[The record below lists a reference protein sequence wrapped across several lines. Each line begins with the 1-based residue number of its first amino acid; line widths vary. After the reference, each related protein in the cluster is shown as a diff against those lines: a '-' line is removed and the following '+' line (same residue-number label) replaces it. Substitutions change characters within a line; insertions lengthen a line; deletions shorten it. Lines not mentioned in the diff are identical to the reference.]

1 MWTSSFVLVDM
12 APMDATLTG
21 DRFEAHRARLREV
34 ALRMLGSAAE
44 ADDAVQETWLR
55 FSRAGTSGVDNVGAW
70 LTTVVAR
77 ICLDMLRTRRSRREE
92 PGHRQREEEE
102 LAATD
107 VNPSSELCLADS
119 MGVALLVVLEM
130 LAPAERIAFVL
141 HDLFDLSFDEIAP
154 IVERSPTATRQLA
167 SRARRRVRG
176 ASAVTEADRAR
187 QREVVAAFLA
197 ASREGNFDALLALLD
212 PDVVLRA
219 DREAVEASAARAS
232 HGAPALAAELRG
244 ARAVAAGFKGRAQAA
259 RAALVDGL
267 PGAVWALAGRPRVA
281 FAFTLSQGRIVA
293 IEVIMEASRLAE
305 LDLVVPTLD
314 EDSAPG
320 SGAGVS
326 GR

>member
-1 MWTSSFVLVDM
+1 
-12 APMDATLTG
+12 MDAKLAV

-55 FSRAGTSGVDNVGAW
+55 FSRAETAGVENVGAW

-77 ICLDMLRTRRSRREE
+77 ICLDMLRARKSRREE
-92 PGHRQREEEE
+92 PSLGADPADH
-102 LAATD
+102 ADD
-107 VNPSSELCLADS
+107 VNPSTELCLADS

-176 ASAVTEADRAR
+176 ASAVSDADRAR
-187 QREVVAAFLA
+187 QREVVDAFLA

-212 PDVVLRA
+212 PEVVLRA
-219 DREAVEASAARAS
+219 DREAVEASAARAA
-232 HGAPALAAELRG
+232 HGAPSLAPELRG

-259 RAALVDGL
+259 RAALIDGL

-281 FAFTLSQGRIVA
+281 FAFTLSHGRIVA
-293 IEVIMEASRLAE
+293 IEVVMEASRLAE
-305 LDLVVPTLD
+305 LDLVVPTL
-314 EDSAPG
+314 ED
-320 SGAGVS
+320 GA
-326 GR
+326 

>member
-1 MWTSSFVLVDM
+1 
-12 APMDATLTG
+12 MDATLTG

-92 PGHRQREEEE
+92 PGQRQRQREEEE

-187 QREVVAAFLA
+187 QREVVDAFLA
-197 ASREGNFDALLALLD
+197 ASREGNFEALLALLD

-259 RAALVDGL
+259 RPALVDGL